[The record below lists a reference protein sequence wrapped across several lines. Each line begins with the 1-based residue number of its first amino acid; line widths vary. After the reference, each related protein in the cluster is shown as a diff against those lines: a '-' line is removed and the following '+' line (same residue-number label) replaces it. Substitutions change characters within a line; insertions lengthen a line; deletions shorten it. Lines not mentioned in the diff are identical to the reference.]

1 MISERLSHLSSSK
14 ELFDSEIYDYKQA
27 LVAAGYQ
34 ANHLQYT
41 INRSIVKINQRK
53 RSRKIIWFN
62 PPYSENVSTKIGSQ
76 FLKLLDKNFPK
87 NNPLHKFFNRNTI
100 KISYSCMPNME
111 SFISNHNKN
120 ILQENTKNKES
131 GCNCR
136 KGVENCPLNGKCNT
150 CSLVYKATVV
160 DEDNES
166 SEYIGLTSNSF
177 KKRYDQHAS
186 SFNNAYKANV
196 TGLSKHV
203 WSLKNQNVSF
213 NIRWEI
219 AALAQPYNTESKTC
233 HLCLTEK
240 TLIVMANRTCSLNK
254 RSEIM
259 NKCRHKD
266 KYLLKNYL

>member
-1 MISERLSHLSSSK
+1 MK
-14 ELFDSEIYDYKQA
+14 
-27 LVAAGYQ
+27 
-34 ANHLQYT
+34 
-41 INRSIVKINQRK
+41 
-53 RSRKIIWFN
+53 
-62 PPYSENVSTKIGSQ
+62 
-76 FLKLLDKNFPK
+76 
-87 NNPLHKFFNRNTI
+87 
-100 KISYSCMPNME
+100 
-111 SFISNHNKN
+111 
-120 ILQENTKNKES
+120 
-131 GCNCR
+131 
-136 KGVENCPLNGKCNT
+136 NCPLKGKCNT
-150 CSLVYKATVV
+150 CSLDYKATVV

-266 KYLLKNYL
+266 KFLLKNYL